1 MKKLNIILSV
11 ILLVAILANLH
22 TIIASVKLYS
32 FEHDKKDVTG
42 TKVITFR
49 EIFEMLYQ
57 QRELAAELED
67 SITYSLIGEE
77 VRKGADEASDYERFL
92 SHNDHI
98 TSLKV
103 KLPITTYKD
112 DDKTIEFISGK
123 GKVLEIFEDG
133 EWKGFNGPSEELMKK
148 YNMNVQ

>member
-1 MKKLNIILSV
+1 MKKLRIILGV

-22 TIIASVKLYS
+22 TLIASVKLYS
-32 FEHDKKDVTG
+32 FEHNKKVVTE

-49 EIFEMLYQ
+49 EVFETLYQ

-67 SITYSLIGEE
+67 SIIYSLIGDQ
-77 VRKGADEASDYERFL
+77 VRKGADEASDHERFL

-112 DDKTIEFISGK
+112 DDKTFEFISGK

-133 EWKGFNGPSEELMKK
+133 EWKGFNGPLDKLMKK
-148 YNMNVQ
+148 YNLNVQ